1 MRSKRWL
8 FFLSVLATSMSAE
21 NAAAAAAPQ
30 PGHPATW
37 RPYDLIV
44 DLHDLPQRYS
54 CDDLWYKFRDVL
66 LAMGA
71 RPDIKILVYRCEP
84 GLSDG
89 NARSPRAQ
97 LRFSMPELLTP
108 AQSRWAQLQAV
119 TTTVRLG
126 PGHPASL
133 LSGDCELLRQLKDGL
148 LESLSQR
155 VVSFNLACAAPR
167 SARWPFNVTVQALTP
182 SRSSSK
188 VVARAGTLPSQS

>member
-1 MRSKRWL
+1 MRSKSWL
-8 FFLSVLATSMSAE
+8 FFLSMLVVYTSAW
-21 NAAAAAAPQ
+21 NPAAATAPQ

-71 RPDIKILVYRCEP
+71 RPDINILVYRCER
-84 GLSDG
+84 GLTDG
-89 NARSPRAQ
+89 NARSPRAR
-97 LRFSMPELLTP
+97 LRFSMPELLTR

-119 TTTVRLG
+119 STTVRLA

-133 LSGDCELLRQLKDGL
+133 LSGDCELLRQMKDGL
-148 LESLSQR
+148 LDSLSQR
-155 VVSFNLACAAPR
+155 VVSFNLACAAPHP
-167 SARWPFNVTVQALTP
+167 ARWPFSVTVQALAPSPTNSQIVAQGGALP
-182 SRSSSK
+182 SR
-188 VVARAGTLPSQS
+188 R